1 MAKDPAFLFY
11 PNDWIGGT
19 MGMTFEQKGAYME
32 LLMLQFNRGH
42 MTKHMIGHI
51 LGQSNGQIWD
61 TIKDKFEVD
70 EQGNFYNIRLE
81 QEQIKRKLFT
91 DSRKNNIS
99 GNNQFKKE
107 TIKKGHMDGHMS
119 DHMENENENE
129 NIIEDKIENKET
141 LKEQKLRLLNERKKV
156 FALRVAEFKD
166 KYPDEMLR
174 KFFEYWSEMNKSGS
188 QMRWEMERTWE
199 LGKRLV
205 TWASRTKDFNTVRE
219 LISFDELTRRFNNG
233 EKDMWDKYEPV
244 KPGDKKTLWRKK
256 L

>member
-1 MAKDPAFLFY
+1 MKDPAVLFY
-11 PNDWIGGT
+11 TQDFLTGT
-19 MGMTFEQKGAYME
+19 MLMTYEQKGKYIT
-32 LLMLQFNRGH
+32 LLCLQH
-42 MTKHMIGHI
+42 
-51 LGQSNGQIWD
+51 QNGKLSEKDMMKICGEFDEDIWS
-61 TIKDKFEVD
+61 KFQKNGD
-70 EQGNFYNIRLE
+70 GNFYN
-81 QEQIKRKLFT
+81 KRMLIEAEKRSNFVK
-91 DSRKNNIS
+91 SRRKNLTH
-99 GNNQFKKE
+99 KE
-107 TIKKGHMDGHMS
+107 GHMDGHMS

-174 KFFEYWSEMNKSGS
+174 KFFDYWSEMNKSGS